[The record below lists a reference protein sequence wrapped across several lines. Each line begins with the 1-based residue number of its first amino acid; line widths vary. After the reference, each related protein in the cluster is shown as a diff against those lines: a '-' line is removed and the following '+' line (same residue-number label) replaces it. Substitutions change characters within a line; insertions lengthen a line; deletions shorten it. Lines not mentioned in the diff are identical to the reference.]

1 MYIKGD
7 ELVLLRDLGSV
18 LLASCEGV
26 VGWVQRENV
35 RFDSLASTSRP
46 ASPSLPSTDLPQTV
60 LTAPSPPAASEPLPG
75 TRTENTTTP
84 KPQAILTTAPRLSK
98 RESGP
103 FELETPEPTPGI
115 EQSRQRF
122 ASFQAAKAEEAKVE
136 KAKTD
141 NAKRDSVTSIASSA
155 LGGIGGFMMGGEAS
169 EEGHVAFG
177 AADDSI
183 EHLEGT
189 YASETVTLWLT
200 KALIADDPDFDF
212 GSPIRSHRDLS
223 FADSHRASTLS
234 NQSDWDIYGDYA
246 RESMYVPSSSR
257 GATAAKH
264 ASRASKAPSMAW
276 RESGAWS
283 SDGESGD
290 FEAARAA
297 LERVAAKRLARGA
310 EWDRD
315 EDEGQVR
322 DERKSAADPS
332 GDEVAGIQQEFKVL
346 ETREARESDKVRE
359 DLSVTENHSVKGPHS
374 GMETYSKPAEADE
387 KTESKPDAVV
397 KLVLPEMSAIHTEDK
412 VEPAQSVATPP
423 PRPQRR
429 QPLAMDL
436 SKSVSDLR
444 IDSTS
449 SSPVVPETPKA
460 KPSSPSQPTP
470 AVEVP
475 HGGRS
480 LALQLQQRIH
490 QAQESSA
497 LSSPITAE
505 SSAPGTTP
513 LERTAST
520 ASSDEDTPK
529 SSEMLHES
537 ETSTEIQT
545 PHRPEQVVFT
555 PSSPLQ
561 DSVDLPEI
569 STTSDGSALLAS
581 PLSYDDVVPPKPP
594 RSSSVSSAPA
604 SPHLVPPPP
613 PNYSPSLSPNLAN
626 WSPNS
631 PASPHSVAA
640 TKHAVEATRK
650 TPEGKRPR
658 GMTLV
663 GRMDAE
669 LSAAKCPVP
678 ITFLLNG
685 PGTPGVPPVPSHA
698 SIGLGMP
705 HSLSGRK
712 TPEQR
717 RATSPLAPPLDP
729 PFSDPMQ
736 ELKTA
741 PSPFPQ
747 MPKRSAT
754 NPTTPEP
761 THSGPKAGFFP
772 MRPRS
777 RSFSAAVSKAMGKTR
792 KDPLLSINTASAP
805 ALAAR
810 SPQLTPTITPKGKR
824 DPPLSINTTAPPVPS
839 APSPRTP
846 ATPKRVASASSAK
859 PIPSS
864 NPASPPKSRPTPS
877 PINSKPASPSK
888 LSRSSSS
895 TAVPLPSPGA
905 LSNGSTPS
913 LPLPSSARSSS
924 FSLPTKGSKTPR
936 NASRALPSP
945 VSHKDFED
953 TVKAEGMDFELVQ
966 PRKASFLS
974 AELERPSLERKDTTK
989 SDVSGSSM
997 GHLAETDEWGFL
1009 KDVGPTPEIFQSR
1022 SAAGDHRAA
1031 EQKWVSR
1038 QS

>member
-1 MYIKGD
+1 
-7 ELVLLRDLGSV
+7 
-18 LLASCEGV
+18 
-26 VGWVQRENV
+26 
-35 RFDSLASTSRP
+35 
-46 ASPSLPSTDLPQTV
+46 
-60 LTAPSPPAASEPLPG
+60 
-75 TRTENTTTP
+75 
-84 KPQAILTTAPRLSK
+84 
-98 RESGP
+98 
-103 FELETPEPTPGI
+103 
-115 EQSRQRF
+115 
-122 ASFQAAKAEEAKVE
+122 
-136 KAKTD
+136 
-141 NAKRDSVTSIASSA
+141 
-155 LGGIGGFMMGGEAS
+155 
-169 EEGHVAFG
+169 
-177 AADDSI
+177 
-183 EHLEGT
+183 
-189 YASETVTLWLT
+189 
-200 KALIADDPDFDF
+200 
-212 GSPIRSHRDLS
+212 
-223 FADSHRASTLS
+223 
-234 NQSDWDIYGDYA
+234 
-246 RESMYVPSSSR
+246 MYVPSSTR
-257 GATAAKH
+257 GATGAKR
-264 ASRASKAPSMAW
+264 ASRASKAPSTAW
-276 RESGAWS
+276 RGSGAWS

-310 EWDRD
+310 EWDR
-315 EDEGQVR
+315 EGDEGQVR
-322 DERKSAADPS
+322 DERESAADPS
-332 GDEVAGIQQEFKVL
+332 EDEVGLQQEFKVL
-346 ETREARESDKVRE
+346 ETREDWESDKVRE
-359 DLSVTENHSVKGPHS
+359 DHSVTENHSEATNHS
-374 GMETYSKPAEADE
+374 VLETHANPAKAEE
-387 KTESKPDAVV
+387 VTESEPDAVA
-397 KLVLPEMSAIHTEDK
+397 KSVLPELSEKIHAEVK
-412 VEPAQSVATPP
+412 VEPAAQSVATPP

-429 QPLAMDL
+429 RPLAMDL
-436 SKSVSDLR
+436 SKGTSDLR

-460 KPSSPSQPTP
+460 KPSSPTQPTP
-470 AVEVP
+470 AVAAP

-480 LALQLQQRIH
+480 LAIQLQQRLH

-497 LSSPITAE
+497 VPSPTTAE
-505 SSAPGTTP
+505 SSAPAPTP

-520 ASSDEDTPK
+520 ASSEDDTPK

-537 ETSTEIQT
+537 ETSAEIET
-545 PHRPEQVVFT
+545 PHQPEQVVFT

-561 DSVDLPEI
+561 DNADLPEI

-581 PLSYDDVVPPKPP
+581 PLSYDDAVPPKPP

-663 GRMDAE
+663 GRMDAD
-669 LSAAKCPVP
+669 LSAAKGPVP

-685 PGTPGVPPVPSHA
+685 PGASGVPPVPSHA

-712 TPEQR
+712 TPEPR

-761 THSGPKAGFFP
+761 THSGTKAGFFP

-792 KDPLLSINTASAP
+792 KDPPLSINTASAP

-810 SPQLTPTITPKGKR
+810 SPQPTPAVTPKGKT

-846 ATPKRVASASSAK
+846 ATPKRIASASSAK

-864 NPASPPKSRPTPS
+864 KPVSPPKSRPTPS

-905 LSNGSTPS
+905 LSNASTPS

-924 FSLPTKGSKTPR
+924 FSLPIKGSKTPR

-1038 QS
+1038 QLLHR